1 MLLLLHQ
8 HGDDAPLHLERV
20 LVRLVEHLCV
30 QLQLVHEGVDLL
42 IDLAALLVVLGQ
54 QLLQLD
60 QLQAVRVVY

>member
-1 MLLLLHQ
+1 M
-8 HGDDAPLHLERV
+8 
-20 LVRLVEHLCV
+20 RLFEHLRV

-54 QLLQLD
+54 QLLQFD